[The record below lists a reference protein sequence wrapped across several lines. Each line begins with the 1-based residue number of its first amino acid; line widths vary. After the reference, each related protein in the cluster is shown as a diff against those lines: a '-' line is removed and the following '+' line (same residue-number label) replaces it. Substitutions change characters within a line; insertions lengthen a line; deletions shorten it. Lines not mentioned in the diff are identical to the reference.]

1 MLEFTAVV
9 YPSLDNLLIVR
20 SVRWFP
26 IIVPSRRPVGT
37 VGIPD
42 GIPTGGAADAGK
54 PELVAS
60 APVLSPLTNSA
71 CWKRTVQESK
81 GDTMIG
87 NNETGTPTVWNSPAN
102 RIWLRDPLAVHL
114 GAGVDPNRAAR
125 GIVIDRTTGTIVELV
140 PAGGEPTSGAGGTLE
155 IIDASEH
162 VITPGLI
169 NTHHH
174 FYQTLTRAWAPVADL
189 PLFGW
194 LQNLYPIW
202 ARLTPRALELATT
215 VAMAELLESGC
226 TTAADHHYLFPTGMD
241 EAIDIQVDVVR
252 KLGMRAM
259 LTRGSMSLGE
269 EDGGLPPQQTVQDS
283 EVILADSRRLVETYH
298 QRGSGAQIQIGFA
311 PCSPFSVTTEL
322 MRDSAAL
329 AADLDVRLHTHLAE
343 TIDEEDFCRET
354 FGLRT
359 VDYLESV
366 GWLGERTWL
375 AHGVHFDD
383 SEISRL
389 GAAGVSVA
397 HCPTSNMRLA
407 SGIARAVELEDAG
420 VNVGLGVDGS
430 ASNDASNLIREVR
443 QALYIQRLRYG
454 AEAVTCDRV
463 LDWATKGSAAALG
476 RDDIGTI
483 EVGKQADLAMFRL
496 DGLAFSGSHDPIPA
510 LVLCGAEKA
519 DRVMVGGAWRVID
532 GHAIGTDGHALDK
545 EALIAAHQEEARRL
559 VAG

>member
-1 MLEFTAVV
+1 MT
-9 YPSLDNLLIVR
+9 
-20 SVRWFP
+20 
-26 IIVPSRRPVGT
+26 T
-37 VGIPD
+37 GIESSS
-42 GIPTGGAADAGK
+42 AG
-54 PELVAS
+54 
-60 APVLSPLTNSA
+60 
-71 CWKRTVQESK
+71 
-81 GDTMIG
+81 
-87 NNETGTPTVWNSPAN
+87 SPAASTPADST
-102 RIWLRDPLAVHL
+102 IWLRNPMAVHL
-114 GAGVDPNRAAR
+114 GRDIDPAQASG
-125 GIVIDRTTGTIVELV
+125 GIVVDQQSGVIVELV
-140 PAGGEPTSGAGGTLE
+140 PAGGEPTGGPQSVAE
-155 IIDASEH
+155 VVDASQH

-194 LQNLYPIW
+194 LTNLYPVW
-202 ARLTPRALELATT
+202 ARLTPEALELATT

-241 EAIDIQVDVVR
+241 DAIDLQVEATR
-252 KLGMRAM
+252 RLGMRAM

-269 EDGGLPPQQTVQDS
+269 KDGGLPPQQTVQDAD
-283 EVILADSRRLVETYH
+283 VILADSRRLVETYH
-298 QRGSGAQIQIGFA
+298 ERGEGAQVQIGFA

-322 MRDSAAL
+322 MRDSAIL
-329 AADLDVRLHTHLAE
+329 AEELDVRLHTHLAE
-343 TIDEEDFCRET
+343 TLDEEEFCRER

-366 GWLGERTWL
+366 GWLSDRSWL

-383 SEISRL
+383 DEIARL
-389 GAAGVSVA
+389 GEAGASVA

-454 AEAVTCDRV
+454 SEAVTSARV
-463 LDWATKGSAAALG
+463 LDWATRGSAAALG
-476 RDDIGTI
+476 REDIGRI
-483 EVGKQADLAMFRL
+483 EVGKQADLALFRL

-519 DRVMVGGAWRVID
+519 DRVMVAGRWRVLD
-532 GHAIGTDGHALDK
+532 GNAIGSDGAQLDK
-545 EALIAAHQEEARRL
+545 EALIAAHQEEARKL
-559 VAG
+559 VGG

>member
-1 MLEFTAVV
+1 M
-9 YPSLDNLLIVR
+9 
-20 SVRWFP
+20 
-26 IIVPSRRPVGT
+26 
-37 VGIPD
+37 
-42 GIPTGGAADAGK
+42 
-54 PELVAS
+54 
-60 APVLSPLTNSA
+60 
-71 CWKRTVQESK
+71 
-81 GDTMIG
+81 
-87 NNETGTPTVWNSPAN
+87 
-102 RIWLRDPLAVHL
+102 AVHL
-114 GAGVDPNRAAR
+114 GRDIDPAQASG
-125 GIVIDRTTGTIVELV
+125 GIVVDQQSGVIVELV
-140 PAGGEPTSGAGGTLE
+140 PAGGEPTGGPQSVAE
-155 IIDASEH
+155 VVDASQH

-194 LQNLYPIW
+194 LTNLYPVW
-202 ARLTPRALELATT
+202 ARLTPEALELATT

-241 EAIDIQVDVVR
+241 DAIDLQVEATR
-252 KLGMRAM
+252 RLGMRAM

-269 EDGGLPPQQTVQDS
+269 KDGGLPPQQTVQDAD
-283 EVILADSRRLVETYH
+283 VILADSRRLVETYH
-298 QRGSGAQIQIGFA
+298 ERGEGAQVQIGFA

-322 MRDSAAL
+322 MRDSAIL
-329 AADLDVRLHTHLAE
+329 AEELDVRLHTHLAE
-343 TIDEEDFCRET
+343 TLDEEEFCRER

-366 GWLGERTWL
+366 GWLSDRSWL

-383 SEISRL
+383 DEIARL
-389 GAAGVSVA
+389 GEAGASVA

-454 AEAVTCDRV
+454 SEAVTSARV
-463 LDWATKGSAAALG
+463 LDWATRGSAAALG
-476 RDDIGTI
+476 REDIGRI
-483 EVGKQADLAMFRL
+483 EVGKQADLALFRL

-519 DRVMVGGAWRVID
+519 DRVMVAGRWRVLD
-532 GHAIGTDGHALDK
+532 GNAIGSDGAQLDK
-545 EALIAAHQEEARRL
+545 EALIAAHQEEARKL
-559 VAG
+559 VGG